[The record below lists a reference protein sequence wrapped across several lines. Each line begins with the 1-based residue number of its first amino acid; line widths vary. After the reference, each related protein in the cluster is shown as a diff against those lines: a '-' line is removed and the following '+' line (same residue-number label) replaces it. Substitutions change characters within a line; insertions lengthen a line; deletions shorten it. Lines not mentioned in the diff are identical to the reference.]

1 MKKWDIEIYLRIF
14 GNTWEYLGII
24 RNTWEY
30 LGILVKELLSSTSVS
45 ATVSILLLFQK
56 DNLWM
61 KDEQEVE
68 EERLRR

>member
-1 MKKWDIEIYLRIF
+1 MKKWDIEIYLRIV
-14 GNTWEYLGII
+14 GNISEYLG
-24 RNTWEY
+24 N
-30 LGILVKELLSSTSVS
+30 LVKELLSSISVS
-45 ATVSILLLFQK
+45 ATVSILFLFQK

>member
-1 MKKWDIEIYLRIF
+1 MDEKGGNIEIHLRIF
-14 GNTWEYLGII
+14 GNTWEYLG
-24 RNTWEY
+24 N
-30 LGILVKELLSSTSVS
+30 LVKELLSSVS
-45 ATVSILLLFQK
+45 ATVSILFLFQK

>member
-1 MKKWDIEIYLRIF
+1 MKKLDIEIYLLANI
-14 GNTWEYLGII
+14 WEYLG
-24 RNTWEY
+24 N
-30 LGILVKELLSSTSVS
+30 LVKELLSSTSVS
-45 ATVSILLLFQK
+45 ATVSILFLFQK

>member
-14 GNTWEYLGII
+14 GNTWEYLG
-24 RNTWEY
+24 N
-30 LGILVKELLSSTSVS
+30 LVKELLSSISVS

>member
-14 GNTWEYLGII
+14 GNTWEYLGD
-24 RNTWEY
+24 
-30 LGILVKELLSSTSVS
+30 LVRELLSSTSVS
-45 ATVSILLLFQK
+45 ATVSILFLFQK

-61 KDEQEVE
+61 KDEEEVE